1 LILVTGGSGNVGTE
15 VVQQL
20 AAGPE
25 PVRVLLRDVAKGTAF
40 APNVATATGDLSA
53 PSSLRDAL
61 AGVRAVFLLGG
72 FPDMRGILSEL
83 RRASVE
89 RVVLLSSRSVTLA
102 DPSNAVV
109 KMWLESE
116 ASVQK
121 SGISWTMLRPS
132 GFASNALRW
141 LPQLR
146 AGDVVRAPFANA
158 AIASI
163 DPADIAAA
171 AVVSLTTE
179 GHAGQSY
186 ALSGPEAQLPAL
198 QVQILAEVLG
208 RELKF
213 EAVPDEEALAALKQS
228 SPPGFA
234 EAFYRFFVEGE
245 FDDAVVVPTIQEL
258 TGRAPSSFKAWAVR
272 NAAAFR

>member
-1 LILVTGGSGNVGTE
+1 
-15 VVQQL
+15 VQQL
-20 AAGPE
+20 ATGPE
-25 PVRVLLRDVAKGTAF
+25 PVRVLIRDAAKNAAF
-40 APNVATATGDLSA
+40 APNVASVVGDLKE
-53 PSSLRDAL
+53 PSSLRAAL
-61 AGVRAVFLLGG
+61 PGVRAVFLLGG
-72 FPDMRGILSEL
+72 HPDMPGILSEL
-83 RRASVE
+83 RRASVA

-116 ASVQK
+116 AAVRD

-141 LPQLR
+141 LPQLKT
-146 AGDVVRAPFANA
+146 ADVVRAPFANA

-171 AVVSLTTE
+171 AVISLTTE
-179 GHAGQSY
+179 GHAERSY

-198 QVQILAEVLG
+198 QVQILAKVLG

-213 EAVPDEEALAALKQS
+213 EAQPDAEALAELKQS

-234 EAFYRFFVEGE
+234 DAFFRFFAKGE
-245 FDDAVVVPTIQEL
+245 FDDSVVVPTIQEL
-258 TGRAPSSFKAWAVR
+258 TGRAPGSFEAWAVR
-272 NAAAFR
+272 NAAAFQ